1 MHSFENVA
9 SLQRKKQ
16 NWMLLEKFFK
26 KKQIPVDTGQIDCVI
41 AAEGEAAAELL
52 QVLHAHIHSPS
63 FEASGQPD
71 AVCSPHREHQL
82 CRPPGPQTT
91 EDCGQG
97 YAQQHKSSL
106 QPPAPMFI
114 PLQPALPA
122 PSAHL
127 APGAAPAYPQGS
139 CNGYTVPAQ

>member
-1 MHSFENVA
+1 MSLPREVLRWILSLDLSYPVKNVRREFANGFLVAEILSRYYPADIQMHSFENVA

-63 FEASGQPD
+63 FE
-71 AVCSPHREHQL
+71 
-82 CRPPGPQTT
+82 
-91 EDCGQG
+91 
-97 YAQQHKSSL
+97 
-106 QPPAPMFI
+106 
-114 PLQPALPA
+114 
-122 PSAHL
+122 
-127 APGAAPAYPQGS
+127 
-139 CNGYTVPAQ
+139 